1 MRSRLWLLIGFLLL
15 LTGIRFWLSASLELS
30 PDESYHYQW
39 AQHPDVSYY
48 RNGPGIALAILAGTS
63 LFGPTEF
70 GVRFL
75 SPLLG
80 FGTSL
85 LVYLL
90 GRKLARE
97 KVAFWSVVG
106 FNLLPLLNVE
116 SVHLT
121 VDSLSIFCWVAAL
134 YLFWLAI
141 ERSPRF
147 SIFWAAAGA
156 VVGLGFLCKY
166 ENALELVSIL
176 LFLLVVPKYRGEL
189 RRPNFYILLAC
200 FAPFLAPPILWNL
213 QHAWLGLDQ
222 WTGQALLNAFFAI
235 RFSRLV
241 ESFSLQ
247 LALYSPLLL
256 IGLLIALFGSI
267 RKAFQNSKI
276 CLLLTFSWPV
286 LLLYVILS
294 LHQVSDPAWTA
305 PAFVGLG
312 ILATHY
318 WLQIAS
324 QRVLIS
330 GLCLAALILSA
341 LQASLAMN
349 PNLVRTIGIPLPYD
363 RDANSGTKGWRT
375 IAEAVDRFRADFE
388 TRLGTKVFLIGKE
401 YQTSSMLSF
410 YLKDKRSAG
419 PGHPPVYIPE
429 SQDIQNEYS
438 FWPRYDEFVEA
449 DPSSQP
455 DTTFTEEAGVNPFID
470 RTALYITDRS
480 EASPPQNIQS
490 AFTRW
495 ELVAVY
501 ELTRKDRP
509 LHQVRIFACYQY
521 QTLPL

>member
-1 MRSRLWLLIGFLLL
+1 MLLIGFLLL
-15 LTGIRFWLSASLELS
+15 LTGIRFWFGATLELS
-30 PDESYHYQW
+30 PDEGFHYQW

-48 RNGPGIALAILAGTS
+48 RNGPGVALAILAGTS

-75 SPLLG
+75 SPLLA
-80 FGTSL
+80 FCTSL

-90 GRKLARE
+90 GRKLGRE

-106 FNLLPLLNVE
+106 LNLLPLFNFE

-121 VDSLSIFCWVAAL
+121 VDSLSLFWWVAAL

-147 SIFWAAAGA
+147 SILWPASG
-156 VVGLGFLCKY
+156 VIIGLGFLCKY
-166 ENALELVSIL
+166 ENAIELVSIL
-176 LFLLVVPKYRGEL
+176 LFLWVVPKYRSEL
-189 RRPNFYILLAC
+189 RRPNFYLLLVC
-200 FAPFLAPPILWNL
+200 FAPFLAPPILWNMR
-213 QHAWLGLDQ
+213 HDWLGLDQ
-222 WTGQALLNAFFAI
+222 LTNQALLNALFTI
-235 RFSRLV
+235 RFSHLS
-241 ESFSLQ
+241 ESFFNQ

-256 IGLLIALFGSI
+256 VGLLIALFGSI

-276 CLLLTFSWPV
+276 CLLLTFSWPA

-318 WLQIAS
+318 WLQTAS
-324 QRVLIS
+324 QRALVS
-330 GLCLAALILSA
+330 GFCLAALILSG
-341 LQASLAMN
+341 LQASLVMN
-349 PNLVRTIGIPLPYD
+349 PNLMRTIGIPLPHD
-363 RDANSGTKGWRT
+363 LEANSKMQGWRT
-375 IAEAVDRFRADFE
+375 IAEAIDRFRTDFE
-388 TRLGTKVFLIGKE
+388 SKLGAKVFLIGNE
-401 YQTSSMLSF
+401 YQTSSMLAF

-449 DPSSQP
+449 DPSSKP
-455 DTTFTEEAGVNPFID
+455 DTTFTEEAGVNPFMD
-470 RTALYITDRS
+470 RTALYITDRA
-480 EASPPQNIQS
+480 EASPPQNIQN

-509 LHQVRIFACYQY
+509 LRQIRIFACYQY